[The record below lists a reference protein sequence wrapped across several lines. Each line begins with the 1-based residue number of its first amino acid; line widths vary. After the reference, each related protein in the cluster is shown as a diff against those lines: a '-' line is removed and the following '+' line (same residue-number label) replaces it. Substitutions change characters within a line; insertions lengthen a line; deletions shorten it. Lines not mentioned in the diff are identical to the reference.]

1 MNYTVK
7 VYLIQF
13 PFQLL
18 LRLAY
23 SSSYAGIIHLM
34 INAVNIKAYCTNPYL
49 PYWPL
54 NLYEYPL
61 KPTGKIL
68 GYTRVFWVFQLL
80 REREREREREEIQL
94 EMVIRHVIWDNRL
107 G

>member
-68 GYTRVFWVFQLL
+68 GYTRVFLGVSAVT
-80 REREREREREEIQL
+80 RERERGNT
-94 EMVIRHVIWDNRL
+94 IRNGYKTGYL